1 LTVLLIANYGP
12 DKQQS
17 MIRVADLL
25 ESGLRSAGLNVLV
38 TRPSFFFGRI
48 LQHRVNLAKWLGYLD
63 KFLLFPFILIQ
74 RARHCDLVH
83 IVDHSNAMYRFW
95 LGSKKTVI
103 NCNDLLA
110 VRSALGEFSEHRTGV
125 TGKILQHWIL
135 AGLRRVEH
143 IACISEA
150 TRKDVLRLSGRS
162 EREVTRIY
170 LGLSRAFQAEL
181 EKNLEDNI
189 AEADSFGGATLRPSR
204 IATRATSDSSAESE
218 VHDAEERKS
227 LQQIL
232 GKARAPYILHI
243 GGEAWYKNRAG
254 VLEIYSRVRRRLS
267 TSSPNLVMVGSP
279 LRNTGGGVVFL
290 EDISDQDLVVLYRN
304 AELLLFPSLYEGFG
318 LPVIEAQACGCPVV
332 TTGKAPL
339 TEIGGDGAA
348 YIANPADSGAAA
360 DIVVEVLRFGPAK
373 REQMKKRGLRNAS
386 RFSEREIVK
395 NYLGLYQALLAR

>member
-17 MIRVADLL
+17 MARIADLL
-25 ESGLRSAGLNVLV
+25 ESGLRSTGVKV
-38 TRPSFFFGRI
+38 RVIRPLLFFGRI
-48 LQHRVNLAKWLGYLD
+48 LPHRGNLGKWLGYLD
-63 KFLLFPFILIQ
+63 KFLLFPVILIQ
-74 RARHCDLVH
+74 QARDCDLIH
-83 IVDHSNAMYRFW
+83 IADHSNAMYRFW

-135 AGLRRVEH
+135 VGLRRIEH

-181 EKNLEDNI
+181 ERNLEGNI
-189 AEADSFGGATLRPSR
+189 AEADSAGRATLPPSQ

-218 VHDAEERKS
+218 VHDAEEKKS

-232 GKARAPYILHI
+232 GKAPYILHI

-254 VLEIYSRVRRRLS
+254 VLEIYSMVRRRLGA
-267 TSSPNLVMVGSP
+267 SSPNLVMVGSP

-290 EDISDQDLVVLYRN
+290 EDISDQDLIVLYRN

-332 TTGKAPL
+332 TTGRAPL

-360 DIVVEVLRFGPAK
+360 DMVVEVLRFGPAQ

>member
-38 TRPSFFFGRI
+38 TRPSLFFGRI
-48 LQHRVNLAKWLGYLD
+48 FQHRVNLAKWLGYVD
-63 KFLLFPFILIQ
+63 KFLLFPFVLIQ

-110 VRSALGEFSEHRTGV
+110 MRSALGEFSEHRTGI

-143 IACISEA
+143 IACISET

-181 EKNLEDNI
+181 EKNLVGNI
-189 AEADSFGGATLRPSR
+189 AEADSAGGATLRPRR
-204 IATRATSDSSAESE
+204 IATRATLDSSAESE
-218 VHDAEERKS
+218 VHDAEEKES
-227 LQQIL
+227 LQQLL
-232 GKARAPYILHI
+232 GKAHSPYILHI

-254 VLEIYSRVRRRLS
+254 VLEIYSTVRRRLS
-267 TSSPNLVMVGSP
+267 ASSPQLVMVGSP
-279 LRNTGGGVVFL
+279 VRNTGDGVAFL
-290 EDISDQDLVVLYRN
+290 ENISDQDLVVLYRN

-332 TTGKAPL
+332 TTGRAPL

-348 YIANPADSGAAA
+348 YVANPTDPGAVADK
-360 DIVVEVLRFGPAK
+360 VVEILQLGPAE
-373 REQMKKRGLRNAS
+373 REQMKRRGFRNAAQ
-386 RFSEREIVK
+386 FSEPEMTKGYFR
-395 NYLGLYQALLAR
+395 LYTALLAG

>member
-1 LTVLLIANYGP
+1 MTVLLIANYGP

-17 MIRVADLL
+17 MARIADLL
-25 ESGLRSAGLNVLV
+25 ESGLRSTGVKV
-38 TRPSFFFGRI
+38 RVIRPLLFFGRI
-48 LQHRVNLAKWLGYLD
+48 LPHRGNLGKWLGYLD
-63 KFLLFPFILIQ
+63 KFLLFPVILIQ
-74 RARHCDLVH
+74 QARDCDLIH
-83 IVDHSNAMYRFW
+83 IADHSNAMYRFW

-135 AGLRRVEH
+135 VGLRRIEH

-181 EKNLEDNI
+181 ERNLEGNI
-189 AEADSFGGATLRPSR
+189 AEADSAGRATLPPSQ

-218 VHDAEERKS
+218 VHDAEEKKS

-232 GKARAPYILHI
+232 GKAPYILHI

-254 VLEIYSRVRRRLS
+254 VLEIYSMVRRRLGA
-267 TSSPNLVMVGSP
+267 SSPNLVMVGSP

-290 EDISDQDLVVLYRN
+290 EDISDQDLIVLYRN

-332 TTGKAPL
+332 TTGRAPL

-360 DIVVEVLRFGPAK
+360 DMVVEVLRFGPAQ

>member
-1 LTVLLIANYGP
+1 MTVLLIANYGP

-25 ESGLRSAGLNVLV
+25 ESGLRSAGLNVRV
-38 TRPSFFFGRI
+38 TRPSLFFGRI
-48 LQHRVNLAKWLGYLD
+48 LQHRVNIAKWLGYLD
-63 KFLLFPFILIQ
+63 KFLLFPFVLIQ

-181 EKNLEDNI
+181 ERNLEGNI
-189 AEADSFGGATLRPSR
+189 AEADSAGRATLPPSQ

-218 VHDAEERKS
+218 VHDAEEKKS

-232 GKARAPYILHI
+232 GKAPYILHI

-254 VLEIYSRVRRRLS
+254 VLEIYSMVRRRLGA
-267 TSSPNLVMVGSP
+267 SSPNLVMVGSP

-290 EDISDQDLVVLYRN
+290 EDISDQDLIVLYRN

-332 TTGKAPL
+332 TTGRAPL

-360 DIVVEVLRFGPAK
+360 DMVVEVLRFGPAQ

>member
-1 LTVLLIANYGP
+1 MTVLLIANYGP

-25 ESGLRSAGLNVLV
+25 ESGLRSAGLNVRV
-38 TRPSFFFGRI
+38 TRPSLFFGRI
-48 LQHRVNLAKWLGYLD
+48 LQHRVNIAKWLGYLD
-63 KFLLFPFILIQ
+63 KFLLFPFVLIQ

-135 AGLRRVEH
+135 VGLRRIEH

-181 EKNLEDNI
+181 EKNLQGNI
-189 AEADSFGGATLRPSR
+189 AEADSAGRATLPPSQ

-218 VHDAEERKS
+218 VHDAEEKKS

-232 GKARAPYILHI
+232 GKAPYILHI

-254 VLEIYSRVRRRLS
+254 VLEIYSMVRRRLS
-267 TSSPNLVMVGSP
+267 ASSPNLVMVGSP
-279 LRNTGGGVVFL
+279 LRNPGGGVIFL

-332 TTGKAPL
+332 TTGRAPL

-348 YIANPADSGAAA
+348 YIANPEDSGAAT
-360 DIVVEVLRFGPAK
+360 DMVVEVLRFGPAK

>member
-17 MIRVADLL
+17 MARIADLL
-25 ESGLRSAGLNVLV
+25 ESGLRSTGVKV
-38 TRPSFFFGRI
+38 RVIRPPLFFGRI
-48 LQHRVNLAKWLGYLD
+48 LPHRGNLGKWLGYLD
-63 KFLLFPFILIQ
+63 KFLLFPVILIQ
-74 RARHCDLVH
+74 QARDCDLIH
-83 IVDHSNAMYRFW
+83 IADHSNAMYRFW

-181 EKNLEDNI
+181 ERNLEGNI
-189 AEADSFGGATLRPSR
+189 AEADSAGRATLPPSQ

-218 VHDAEERKS
+218 VHDAEEKKS

-232 GKARAPYILHI
+232 GKAPYILHI

-254 VLEIYSRVRRRLS
+254 VLEIYSMVRRRLGA
-267 TSSPNLVMVGSP
+267 SSPNLVMVGSP

-290 EDISDQDLVVLYRN
+290 EDISDQDLIVLYRN

-332 TTGKAPL
+332 TTGRAPL

-360 DIVVEVLRFGPAK
+360 DMVVEVLRFGPAQ

>member
-1 LTVLLIANYGP
+1 MARI
-12 DKQQS
+12 
-17 MIRVADLL
+17 ADLL
-25 ESGLRSAGLNVLV
+25 ESGLRSTGVKV
-38 TRPSFFFGRI
+38 RVIRPLLFFGRI
-48 LQHRVNLAKWLGYLD
+48 LPHRGNLGKWLGYLD
-63 KFLLFPFILIQ
+63 KFLLFPVILIQ
-74 RARHCDLVH
+74 QARDCDLIH
-83 IVDHSNAMYRFW
+83 IADHSNAMYRFW

-135 AGLRRVEH
+135 VGLRRIEH

-181 EKNLEDNI
+181 ERNLEGNI
-189 AEADSFGGATLRPSR
+189 AEADSAGRATLPPSQ

-218 VHDAEERKS
+218 VHDAEEKKS

-232 GKARAPYILHI
+232 GKAPYILHI

-254 VLEIYSRVRRRLS
+254 VLEIYSMVRRRLGA
-267 TSSPNLVMVGSP
+267 SSPNLVMVGSP

-290 EDISDQDLVVLYRN
+290 EDISDQDLIVLYRN

-332 TTGKAPL
+332 TTGRAPL

-360 DIVVEVLRFGPAK
+360 DMVVEVLRFGPAQ

>member
-17 MIRVADLL
+17 MARIADLL
-25 ESGLRSAGLNVLV
+25 ESGLRSTGVKV
-38 TRPSFFFGRI
+38 RVIRPPLFFGRI
-48 LQHRVNLAKWLGYLD
+48 LPHRGNLGKWLGYLD
-63 KFLLFPFILIQ
+63 KFLLFPVILIQ
-74 RARHCDLVH
+74 QARDCDLIH
-83 IVDHSNAMYRFW
+83 IADHSNAMYRFW

-135 AGLRRVEH
+135 VGLRRIEH

-181 EKNLEDNI
+181 ERNLEGNI
-189 AEADSFGGATLRPSR
+189 AEADSAGRATLPPSQ

-218 VHDAEERKS
+218 VHDAEEKKS

-232 GKARAPYILHI
+232 GKAPYILHI

-254 VLEIYSRVRRRLS
+254 VLEIYSMVRRRLGA
-267 TSSPNLVMVGSP
+267 SSPNLVMVGSP

-290 EDISDQDLVVLYRN
+290 EDISDQDLIVLYRN

-332 TTGKAPL
+332 TTGRAPL

-360 DIVVEVLRFGPAK
+360 DMVVEVLRFGPAQ

>member
-1 LTVLLIANYGP
+1 MTVLLIANYGP

-17 MIRVADLL
+17 MARIADLL
-25 ESGLRSAGLNVLV
+25 ESGLRSTGVKV
-38 TRPSFFFGRI
+38 RVIRPPLFFGRI
-48 LQHRVNLAKWLGYLD
+48 LPHRGNLGKWLGYLD
-63 KFLLFPFILIQ
+63 KFLLFPVILIQ
-74 RARHCDLVH
+74 QARDCDLIH
-83 IVDHSNAMYRFW
+83 IADHSNAMYRFW

-135 AGLRRVEH
+135 VGLRRIEH

-181 EKNLEDNI
+181 ERNLEGNI
-189 AEADSFGGATLRPSR
+189 AEADSAGRATLPPSQ

-218 VHDAEERKS
+218 VHDAEEKKS

-232 GKARAPYILHI
+232 GKAPYILHI

-254 VLEIYSRVRRRLS
+254 VLEIYSMVRRRLGA
-267 TSSPNLVMVGSP
+267 SSPNLVMVV
-279 LRNTGGGVVFL
+279 RR
-290 EDISDQDLVVLYRN
+290 Q
-304 AELLLFPSLYEGFG
+304 G
-318 LPVIEAQACGCPVV
+318 L
-332 TTGKAPL
+332 
-339 TEIGGDGAA
+339 
-348 YIANPADSGAAA
+348 
-360 DIVVEVLRFGPAK
+360 
-373 REQMKKRGLRNAS
+373 S
-386 RFSEREIVK
+386 RPTLI
-395 NYLGLYQALLAR
+395 